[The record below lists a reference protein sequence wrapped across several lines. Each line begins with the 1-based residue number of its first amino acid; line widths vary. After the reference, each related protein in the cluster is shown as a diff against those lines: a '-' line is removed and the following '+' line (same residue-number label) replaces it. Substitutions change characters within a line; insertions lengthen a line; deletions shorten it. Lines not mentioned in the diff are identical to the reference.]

1 MFFRPISILVR
12 FGNALHCPGIQY
24 MQNDDHAYC
33 LIMIE
38 TRLGR
43 KNQDFT
49 IGRAV
54 HNSL

>member
-49 IGRAV
+49 MGSAV